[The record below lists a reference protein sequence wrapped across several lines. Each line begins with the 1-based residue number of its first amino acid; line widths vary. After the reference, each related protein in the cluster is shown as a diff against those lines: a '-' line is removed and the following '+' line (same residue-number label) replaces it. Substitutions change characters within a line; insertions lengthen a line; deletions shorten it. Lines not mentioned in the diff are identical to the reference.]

1 MFGGEQQLDMKGGD
15 DGGKK
20 RRKETNEKRRS
31 ERRKRKGEVKTEG
44 NALSGIPCLNDG
56 DTISIGP
63 QRAYLTKNTLRR
75 TSKAT
80 TTTTATT
87 TMMMRTE
94 NGPRR
99 ASTKPRNATSWE
111 SLSSY
116 GSLRL
121 INELCQS
128 LAYSPSVVHSYP
140 YAAV

>member
-1 MFGGEQQLDMKGGD
+1 MLFRSEMFGGEQQLDMKGGD

-75 TSKAT
+75 TSRAT

-87 TMMMRTE
+87 MMMMRTE

-111 SLSSY
+111 
-116 GSLRL
+116 
-121 INELCQS
+121 
-128 LAYSPSVVHSYP
+128 
-140 YAAV
+140 